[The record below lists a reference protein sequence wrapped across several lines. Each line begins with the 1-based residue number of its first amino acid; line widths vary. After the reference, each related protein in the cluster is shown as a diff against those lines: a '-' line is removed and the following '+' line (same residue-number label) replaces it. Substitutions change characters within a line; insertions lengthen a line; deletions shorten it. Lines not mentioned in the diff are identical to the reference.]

1 MTMLDKKG
9 DKYMVKEYL
18 YDRKNEKDNELEK
31 CKEEYEKQL
40 RSKKLIKERMNK
52 IQNNGEITIEYFS
65 PRSGNRSLREEL
77 DQLSRKLK
85 SVNESLCD
93 LENRLEQIEKE
104 KEQFQQMIDE
114 IRELEKRA
122 K

>member
-1 MTMLDKKG
+1 MFDKKG

-18 YDRKNEKDNELEK
+18 YDRKNEKDNELER

-40 RSKKLIKERMNK
+40 HSKKLIKERMNK

-65 PRSGNRSLREEL
+65 PRSGNRSLRGEL
-77 DQLSRKLK
+77 DQLSRELK
-85 SVNESLCD
+85 SINESLCD
-93 LENRLEQIEKE
+93 LESKIEQIEKE
-104 KEQFQQMIDE
+104 KEQFQQMINE